1 MTNGFI
7 SSRENLEVEDV
18 GSMIWNE
25 LCQKSFFQDI
35 QTSDYSNIIF
45 FKMHD
50 LVHDLAQS
58 IVGQECVCLENVNM
72 AKLSKSTHHV
82 TFPDVHI
89 KSLDSLD
96 EGAFK
101 KIESLRTLIQTEYH
115 GKKTPYY
122 FPTNRS
128 LRVLCTAFF
137 PLSSLGTLIHLRCL
151 ELYAFDI
158 KTFPNSIYNL
168 KKLEILKLAHCNKLS
183 CLPKNMSCLQNL
195 RHIVIEHF
203 VFMTRMFPYIGKLS
217 KLRKL
222 SLYIVR
228 SERGHSLAELHDL
241 NLGGKLEILSLNNV
255 GSLFEAQEENLIG
268 KKDLNELCLSWTS
281 KGMFTGRTPTL
292 SAEQLLKV
300 LQPQTNLKRLTINYY
315 KGLCFPS
322 WITILSSLVTLELRG
337 CPCVSVLPLGK
348 LPSLKSLKLF
358 DMDSV
363 KYMDDDGSPN
373 AMEVTVFSS
382 LRVLLLA
389 GLPNL
394 ERIFKVE
401 RRNMFPCL
409 STLTIE
415 YCPKLELPCLP
426 SVKTLHVYAC
436 NNEVLKSISSF
447 YGLTAL
453 HLSRIEGI
461 TSFPDGMLKNLSWL
475 QTLKVDHFP
484 KLKELPNES
493 FNLALERLEISYCD
507 ELESL
512 PEQIW
517 EGMQSL
523 QTMSIHYCKGLR
535 CLPEGIRHL
544 TSLEVLIIDKC
555 PTLKERCMEGT
566 GEDWDKIR
574 HIPKLIIH

>member
-1 MTNGFI
+1 
-7 SSRENLEVEDV
+7 
-18 GSMIWNE
+18 
-25 LCQKSFFQDI
+25 
-35 QTSDYSNIIF
+35 
-45 FKMHD
+45 MHD

-228 SERGHSLAELHDL
+228 SERGH
-241 NLGGKLEILSLNNV
+241 
-255 GSLFEAQEENLIG
+255 
-268 KKDLNELCLSWTS
+268 T
-281 KGMFTGRTPTL
+281 
-292 SAEQLLKV
+292 
-300 LQPQTNLKRLTINYY
+300 
-315 KGLCFPS
+315 
-322 WITILSSLVTLELRG
+322 
-337 CPCVSVLPLGK
+337 
-348 LPSLKSLKLF
+348 
-358 DMDSV
+358 
-363 KYMDDDGSPN
+363 
-373 AMEVTVFSS
+373 
-382 LRVLLLA
+382 
-389 GLPNL
+389 
-394 ERIFKVE
+394 
-401 RRNMFPCL
+401 
-409 STLTIE
+409 
-415 YCPKLELPCLP
+415 
-426 SVKTLHVYAC
+426 
-436 NNEVLKSISSF
+436 
-447 YGLTAL
+447 
-453 HLSRIEGI
+453 
-461 TSFPDGMLKNLSWL
+461 
-475 QTLKVDHFP
+475 
-484 KLKELPNES
+484 
-493 FNLALERLEISYCD
+493 
-507 ELESL
+507 
-512 PEQIW
+512 
-517 EGMQSL
+517 
-523 QTMSIHYCKGLR
+523 
-535 CLPEGIRHL
+535 
-544 TSLEVLIIDKC
+544 
-555 PTLKERCMEGT
+555 
-566 GEDWDKIR
+566 
-574 HIPKLIIH
+574 